1 MLSANFK
8 VKLSLIVF
16 YVIVYRERMTAKQ
29 CLQHPWLTGRMEKI
43 LEISVEET
51 KANSDNPEST
61 NQDTDCESK
70 LTNENSSEGKSANQN
85 LDNSSRTLN
94 KENPEEVLREISK
107 GNVSSERENSSSEE
121 VTKLILCSDI
131 LDPPQKEVEGL
142 SSSVCNENGDCVP
155 YTGTDNDD
163 GDDDDN
169 KVSLV

>member
-8 VKLSLIVF
+8 IKLSLINVF
-16 YVIVYRERMTAKQ
+16 NGIVYRERMTAKQ

-51 KANSDNPEST
+51 KANSEST

-131 LDPPQKEVEGL
+131 LDPPQKEVAGL
-142 SSSVCNENGDCVP
+142 SSVCNENGDCVP
-155 YTGTDNDD
+155 YTGTDDN
-163 GDDDDN
+163 GDEDDDN

>member
-1 MLSANFK
+1 
-8 VKLSLIVF
+8 
-16 YVIVYRERMTAKQ
+16 MTAKQ

-121 VTKLILCSDI
+121 VTKLILCSP
-131 LDPPQKEVEGL
+131 LKEVEGL